1 MTIRS
6 MKLSFV
12 IPYYNGAK
20 YIDQCLSSIYN
31 QNLSLEEYEVIIVN
45 DCSSDTASV
54 DKLQIYSQQY
64 SNFKVIYNTT
74 NQRCGMCR
82 NIGVQNAVGDY
93 IWFIDQDDYI
103 QPNCLVDIITCCE
116 ENSLDL
122 LYFDYKN
129 VSDDLSLNKKMNLVK
144 NDSSV
149 MTGLDYIH
157 NNCSGDFWHN
167 EYDTNVWHAVYKR
180 EFLINN
186 NVFSPPVSYCEDL
199 IVAQHAIIVA
209 QRFQAITK
217 DYYCYRYNPSSVFN
231 TQVGKKGRLIFDA
244 SIYAGTSLIKLS
256 ELIDSNKFRDEKRT
270 VYEGGIYRLNSFTK
284 QIFKIPSKERKIFFE
299 YIFAN
304 QALINDTS
312 DNLSKVNKWILKHN
326 TICQKLPKVVY
337 LLIKTLKIK

>member
-1 MTIRS
+1 MI
-6 MKLSFV
+6 KLSFV
-12 IPYYNGAK
+12 IPFYNGGK
-20 YIDQCLSSIYN
+20 YIKECLDSLYQQDI
-31 QNLSLEEYEVIIVN
+31 LEEKFEVILVN
-45 DCSSDTASV
+45 DCSTDQQSLDVLYAYQ
-54 DKLQIYSQQY
+54 KLHTNIKIIH
-64 SNFKVIYNTT
+64 NAT

-82 NIGVQNAVGDY
+82 NIGVQNAIGEY
-93 IWFIDQDDYI
+93 IWFVDQDDYI
-103 QPNCLVDIITCCE
+103 QPNCLVDIIARCE
-116 ENSLDL
+116 DNSLDI

-149 MTGLDYIH
+149 LTGLDYIH
-157 NNCSGDFWHN
+157 SNCKGDFWHN

-209 QRFQAITK
+209 QRFQSITN
-217 DYYCYRYNPSSVFN
+217 DYYSYRYNPSSVFN

-256 ELIDSNKFRDEKRT
+256 NLVDSNKYSDEKRT

-284 QIFKIPSKERKIFFE
+284 QIFKIPSKERKIFFD
-299 YIFAN
+299 YILAN
-304 QALINDTS
+304 PALINDTS